1 MSTAYPECLSSSMI
15 SKGFERL
22 FELVDEIAKDCPA
35 AREMITTFLAR
46 AVVDEVVP
54 PSFLAD
60 AVVCNLGGEVV
71 AHAKRMLRCPY
82 NPPEYN

>member
-1 MSTAYPECLSSSMI
+1 MI
-15 SKGFERL
+15 GKGFERL